1 MRGIKME
8 KFDEK
13 KCGESKICA
22 VCGDQALGYNFNAVT
37 CESCKAFFR
46 RNALRNK
53 ELQCPFKENCHITS
67 VTRRFCQRCR
77 LAKCYSAGM
86 KRELI
91 MSEADKE
98 SKRRKVLAN
107 KAKFSPTTACTS
119 PNGSSSSQESNFSEF
134 PKLSLEVAV
143 QTDLPCSC
151 SCSSFGQNNQA
162 LMDFNN
168 CYSAST
174 AGSPELSVPSSSP
187 RPHDFICSTSLPHSP
202 GSTGMPP
209 SLDRTQSKLLED
221 LVLASKAL
229 DAPVD
234 HEVSFSGEEF
244 KNAPKSL
251 IDVINLTAL
260 AIRRLIKMCKKIS
273 GFKLLCQEDQVSLLK
288 QGCTQMLLL
297 KSVTQFDP
305 DKNIWKIPHKAEEL
319 AQIQLEVL
327 KEARGNIYEAHEN
340 FVRTFDWRAAKD
352 PKVMCILTAI
362 ALFDPS
368 KQQLIDRPTVI
379 RHQEMYYNL
388 LKRYLDSVH
397 HDSSDLYQHLVI
409 KMVELR
415 HINEDHVKVYL
426 EVNPSQ
432 MEPILIEIFDVK
444 PH

>member
-1 MRGIKME
+1 ME

-107 KAKFSPTTACTS
+107 KAKFSPT
-119 PNGSSSSQESNFSEF
+119 
-134 PKLSLEVAV
+134 
-143 QTDLPCSC
+143 
-151 SCSSFGQNNQA
+151 
-162 LMDFNN
+162 
-168 CYSAST
+168 
-174 AGSPELSVPSSSP
+174 
-187 RPHDFICSTSLPHSP
+187 
-202 GSTGMPP
+202 
-209 SLDRTQSKLLED
+209 
-221 LVLASKAL
+221 
-229 DAPVD
+229 
-234 HEVSFSGEEF
+234 
-244 KNAPKSL
+244 NAPKSL